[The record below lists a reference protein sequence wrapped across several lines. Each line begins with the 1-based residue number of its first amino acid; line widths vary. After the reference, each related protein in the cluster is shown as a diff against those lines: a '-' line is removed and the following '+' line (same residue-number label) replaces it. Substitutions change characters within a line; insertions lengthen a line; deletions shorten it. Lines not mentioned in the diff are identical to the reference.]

1 MSSRYPSTARGA
13 RAPVTCRWCGQA
25 LSALARVRGDVCD
38 AMDCRRSDTN
48 ARAQTQRAANL
59 EAERA
64 AAARAWNLPA
74 LATAPVLW
82 LRHHADDF
90 APPHGSDIA
99 GLRAHLMEMEGD
111 DRRPPSDAGDAMDEA
126 ASAPVAGQLCA
137 LCRGRCCRQGLDGKA
152 FLEPHHLRAWLEGQP
167 HASWAD
173 AVDHY
178 LGFIGPEH
186 LQASCLFH
194 AAHGCTLPRER
205 RSDVCNQF
213 ECTTLDQLRDIAA
226 SQPDAVVVVGIVA
239 SHASHVAHGAA
250 MVSAR
255 GTRML
260 PGQRER
266 E

>member
-1 MSSRYPSTARGA
+1 M
-13 RAPVTCRWCGQA
+13 
-25 LSALARVRGDVCD
+25 SALARVRGDVCD
-38 AMDCRRSDTN
+38 AMDCRRSETN
-48 ARAQTQRAANL
+48 ARARTQRAANL
-59 EAERA
+59 DAERA

-90 APPHGSDIA
+90 APPQASDIA
-99 GLRAHLMEMEGD
+99 ELRAHLMAMEGD
-111 DRRPPSDAGDAMDEA
+111 DRGPSPDPGA
-126 ASAPVAGQLCA
+126 AVREPQSAAIAGQLCA

-152 FLEPHHLRAWLEGQP
+152 FLEAHHLRGWLAQRP
-167 HASWAD
+167 HATWAD
-173 AVDHY
+173 AVEHY
-178 LGFIGPEH
+178 LGFIAAEH

-213 ECTTLDQLRDIAA
+213 ACVTLDQLRDIAA

-239 SHASHVAHGAA
+239 SHASNTAHGAA

-255 GTRML
+255 GSRTL
-260 PGQRER
+260 PGLRER